1 MIKVHQSQQKVTQY
15 FLLWEEDL
23 GQSLIL
29 KKNQELLTKISLQL
43 EDLDSS
49 VAGSYVRM
57 NSQPETIS
65 PEQSRTCRFQTD
77 IPMSLSNFP
86 IGKVTV
92 CFRTSVLVLESLFSP
107 IFLFTL
113 LLTFLFSTLAFHR
126 EGKKENA
133 LYLAN
138 QIANLSRQVAH
149 DVRGPLM
156 ALKALST
163 QSHELSQDKA
173 QLLVSAINRIHSIA
187 DDLLR
192 KSKTSKQGAEPRA
205 KSIFKIHFSVLQRDL
220 TELMTE
226 LKVRFPQATV
236 NFHCTAA
243 EPLMVDLSTVEI
255 QRIVSNLVQNA
266 VEAKNSTS
274 DSEVNLTLHAKSG
287 FAYLDIMD
295 NGSGMTET
303 QLAEALDG
311 KSFGKTD
318 GNGLGLS
325 HALKVVRDHGG
336 ELSCNSKLGLGT
348 QISIKLP
355 LAATAHP
362 DSLID
367 HKS

>member
-1 MIKVHQSQQKVTQY
+1 M
-15 FLLWEEDL
+15 LWEEDL

-29 KKNQELLTKISLQL
+29 KKNHELLTKISLQL

-49 VAGSYVRM
+49 VAGSYVKM
-57 NSQPETIS
+57 NSQPTQDLNEERICHF
-65 PEQSRTCRFQTD
+65 RTD

-86 IGKVTV
+86 IGYVTV
-92 CFRTSVLVLESLFSP
+92 CFRTPVLILESLFSP

-133 LYLAN
+133 LFLAN

-163 QSHELSQDKA
+163 QSHELSHEKA

-192 KSKTSKQGAEPRA
+192 KSKVTKTPQVQP
-205 KSIFKIHFSVLQRDL
+205 KFSIRLQFCVLQSALD
-220 TELMTE
+220 ELMIE
-226 LKVRFPQATV
+226 LKTRFPQ
-236 NFHCTAA
+236 TALSLRTSSVD
-243 EPLMVDLSTVEI
+243 PLMIDLSSIEI

-266 VEAKNSTS
+266 VDATASIPEAQVT
-274 DSEVNLTLHAKSG
+274 LTLQGKSG

-295 NGSGMTET
+295 NGQGMD
-303 QLAEALDG
+303 EAQVADALKG
-311 KSFGKTD
+311 KSFGKVD

-325 HALKVVRDHGG
+325 HAVRTIQDHGG
-336 ELSCNSKLGLGT
+336 ELICNSKPGIGT

-355 LAATAHP
+355 LAASADP
-362 DSLID
+362 NLLVD
-367 HKS
+367 HKA